1 MDETAALDLATARFR
16 DAEAAFEAAK
26 RDAAVA
32 AVEALR
38 AGIRPADVAAHSPFN
53 VAYVRKLARENGI
66 SPAAKRASR
75 PVPPDPDESA

>member
-16 DAEAAFEAAK
+16 DTEAAYEAAR
-26 RDAAVA
+26 RDAVAA

-38 AGIRPADVAAHSPFN
+38 AGIRPVDVAAHSPFN

-66 SPAAKRASR
+66 RPAARRASR
-75 PVPPDPDESA
+75 PVPPDESA